1 MAQERHQHNPT
12 GSSLSKKDYIYAKMF
27 VVHAALYFVACVL
40 YGLPYT
46 IIRIRF
52 MGNDVNI
59 EYMLFLRP
67 IKSIVQAPIIECS
80 NMYFQHKEKE
90 DVLFTLLFFVLIV

>member
-1 MAQERHQHNPT
+1 ME
-12 GSSLSKKDYIYAKMF
+12 
-27 VVHAALYFVACVL
+27 
-40 YGLPYT
+40 
-46 IIRIRF
+46 
-52 MGNDVNI
+52 NDVNI

-67 IKSIVQAPIIECS
+67 IKSIVQAPIIECC